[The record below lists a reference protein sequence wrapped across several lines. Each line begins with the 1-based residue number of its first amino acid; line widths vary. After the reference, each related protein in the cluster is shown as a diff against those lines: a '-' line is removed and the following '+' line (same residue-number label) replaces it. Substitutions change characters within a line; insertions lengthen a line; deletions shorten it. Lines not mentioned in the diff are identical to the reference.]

1 MVTLRILDEE
11 FDKKIENISLAC
23 AFSMIEDYCIEHMI
37 DEPKVSDVLYD
48 VDRMVVYLDNV
59 TFEIEDCYEVET
71 EIGKIDIEKGPKKPI
86 MIQTKEEFE
95 NILNYGEEKI

>member
-37 DEPKVSDVLYD
+37 DEPKVNDIYKIDGTLVLYGD
-48 VDRMVVYLDNV
+48 DV
-59 TFEIEDCYEVET
+59 TFEIEEY
-71 EIGKIDIEKGPKKPI
+71 
-86 MIQTKEEFE
+86 
-95 NILNYGEEKI
+95 YGEEEKTI

>member
-59 TFEIEDCYEVET
+59 TFEIEDCY
-71 EIGKIDIEKGPKKPI
+71 GKDRK
-86 MIQTKEEFE
+86 
-95 NILNYGEEKI
+95 